1 MIKNSDGLELKE
13 ILRTIGTAR
22 TPLGGRLKMVALYLA
37 FIFSLLVPM
46 GVLLI
51 YWLWKHGAK
60 IQEERRLSGL
70 KDWIV

>member
-1 MIKNSDGLELKE
+1 MEKISDGLELKE

-22 TPLGGRLKMVALYLA
+22 TPLGGRMKMIALYLA
-37 FIFSLLVPM
+37 FLFSLLVPM
-46 GVLLI
+46 GVLII

-60 IQEERRLSGL
+60 IQEEQRLLGF